1 MHKQLFGPVKRYS
14 CMKIALIVVFS
25 LFLTSFMAKGQDAWE
40 LRRDENGIK
49 IYSRRPNGGKLVE
62 LRLLTQF
69 NATPDQLINA
79 LLNIQNYPNWIYG
92 SKRAGIIKKINDHDI
107 IYFTEAHL
115 PWPIQDRDLVTELTI
130 TPATTVAPLTVQA
143 KSVQGI
149 LPPKPHFIRVPYS
162 LATWHITPEGTSKV
176 NIDYTFSIDPG
187 GSIPGWLVNMTIA
200 GGPYKSFV
208 KLGNMLRTEQLK
220 AKL

>member
-1 MHKQLFGPVKRYS
+1 VRIKFAFIFAAFLF
-14 CMKIALIVVFS
+14 AF
-25 LFLTSFMAKGQDAWE
+25 TANAQDTWE

-49 IYSRRPNGGKLVE
+49 IYSRRPGDGRVVE
-62 LRLLTQF
+62 LRLQTRF
-69 NATPDQLINA
+69 DATPEKLISKLMDINDYA
-79 LLNIQNYPNWIYG
+79 NWIYG
-92 SKRAGIIKKINDHDI
+92 SKRAGIIKRVNDHDI

-130 TPATTVAPLTVQA
+130 TQATATTPLTVQA
-143 KSVQGI
+143 KSIQGI

-162 LATWHITPEGTSKV
+162 LATWHITPDGNNKI

-200 GGPYKSFV
+200 SGPYKSFL
-208 KLGNMLRTEQLK
+208 KLGEMLK
-220 AKL
+220 SNKG